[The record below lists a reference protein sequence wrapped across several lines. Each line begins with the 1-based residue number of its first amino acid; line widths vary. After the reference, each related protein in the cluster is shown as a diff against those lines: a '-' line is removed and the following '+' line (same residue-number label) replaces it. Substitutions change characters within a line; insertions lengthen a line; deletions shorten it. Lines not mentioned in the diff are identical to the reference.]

1 MDIEELAAHSHARD
15 VERACELIG
24 DAIRRAGELWLPGD
38 AIAEALACKLA
49 GFTCRHGNSSHVVRR
64 LRQLADQIEEVPQQ
78 RLC

>member
-1 MDIEELAAHSHARD
+1 MDIEGLAARSHACD

-38 AIAEALACKLA
+38 AIAEALARNLT
-49 GFTCRHGNSSHVVRR
+49 GFTGRHGNSGRLARR
-64 LRQLADQIEEVPQQ
+64 LRDLADAIEQAPRH

>member
-1 MDIEELAAHSHARD
+1 MDIEGLAARSHARD

-38 AIAEALACKLA
+38 AIAEALARNLT
-49 GFTCRHGNSSHVVRR
+49 GFTGHHGNSGRLARR
-64 LRQLADQIEEVPQQ
+64 LRDLADAIEQAPRH